1 MATYVQGYKMYDREP
16 TPFVPDYKF
25 LSNVLETR
33 QNRYDQNY
41 KAINDAYSKVVF
53 ADLSRAEN
61 QETRDQF
68 ASQIAPKM
76 AQISGYDLSL
86 RQNADMAKGVFT
98 PFYEDDNIVR
108 DLTNTANYKFGIRYA
123 DQLSRS
129 PDKEQRDLF
138 WQTGVDDLNIQ
149 MEKYLQ
155 ASTDEA
161 LNMSVGNYVP
171 NPNLYEYALE
181 LLDEQGFTVEKDILT
196 PDKNGKPKWI
206 VRQKNGDL
214 VTETAYAYLNRA
226 LMDDPRVIQ
235 GYQVKSRVDAYN
247 FAKAGVESGEF
258 GSIAQG
264 EEFWARQT
272 IDNISTEAALQ
283 LGTKKEEAE
292 KLGDTAA
299 RWEEY
304 TNKYDFP
311 EGHSAEL
318 IRSDW
323 LQRYRAATQGIE
335 DTRDIINTGI
345 NADKDL
351 MNKAF
356 MMYMGVNIQDD
367 LAAAAMSYSMKD
379 YSMTIE
385 ADPYGLKLADYEFK
399 SALQKEKFLLDKAL
413 KDYELSLQPPQ
424 EGDIDLTLNTSNAGN
439 IDISDISDDG
449 TVNSTAPTL
458 QNNNKTKVEYLKN
471 IKAKQA
477 EFILQHH
484 QFTSDDPSNIVINGN
499 KLSINE
505 ARKFLNN
512 PNNLKTLEK
521 LYTSAAENIGD
532 PNAFP
537 EGDLSDSEKATL
549 TALRLMPRD
558 IKRDTNRVADL
569 TKLET
574 EVAWNNYK
582 NLLQMKNSYGKELF
596 EAYVDGIP
604 NIFGGDTRGG
614 EGFRGRDA
622 TSILSKE
629 EYIAEYNKWADAKGL
644 HRSSVGMIAGGAP
657 VSTPIGSVGASPSI
671 VNPIWAADKVAS
683 VYNFFAGED
692 SQAPRVKKG
701 FDRKASTKKAEEL
714 YDEQVK
720 YINATM
726 NGAIDF
732 HQNERGDEN
741 FESQFRRFS
750 FIEGVEGIAP
760 GEMTGASGSMMNGYK
775 SQFNPMA
782 PEGTPALTEY
792 MNFKRQIE
800 SVGVMSVNFGDQST
814 MENANMEDDPIA
826 RAVLQGL
833 SSSIQ
838 TYFTADKDGNGNRK
852 ATGLGVRPDFTIEY
866 NPIFG
871 GARDVEKNSGYVLEI
886 NNKWMESYLKGQ
898 GFTAEAISDW
908 YEDGGSNIISVT
920 VDKRLDQ
927 NPKSLQN
934 VFNNNPLS
942 DVAAEI
948 NYSSDNNYMYDVHKQ
963 SGGFLKVYR
972 DGARYM
978 YEFQGLGFN
987 DETGEFFTQQKG
999 KPQFLTGDPRELD
1012 ALVSNL
1018 EYKMDELSAYNLGR
1032 LKLWQ
1037 EKNPKK

>member
-1 MATYVQGYKMYDREP
+1 
-16 TPFVPDYKF
+16 
-25 LSNVLETR
+25 
-33 QNRYDQNY
+33 
-41 KAINDAYSKVVF
+41 
-53 ADLSRAEN
+53 
-61 QETRDQF
+61 
-68 ASQIAPKM
+68 
-76 AQISGYDLSL
+76 
-86 RQNADMAKGVFT
+86 MAKGVFT

-123 DQLSRS
+123 DQLSKS

-283 LGTKKEEAE
+283 LGKQKEEAE

-323 LQRYRAATQGIE
+323 LQRYRAATQGVE

-379 YSMTIE
+379 YSMTME

-532 PNAFP
+532 ANAFP

-549 TALRLMPRD
+549 TALKLMPRD
-558 IKRDTNRVADL
+558 ITRDTNRVADL
-569 TKLET
+569 TVLET

-582 NLLQMKNSYGKELF
+582 NLLQMKDSYGKEMF

-604 NIFGGDTRGG
+604 NIFGGDTRGS
-614 EGFRGRDA
+614 EGSRGRDA

-629 EYIAEYNKWADAKGL
+629 EYIAEYSKWAKANNKHNTKSEFDGYTSYGSGPVTRYKFVFNPEEAAEKG
-644 HRSSVGMIAGGAP
+644 
-657 VSTPIGSVGASPSI
+657 
-671 VNPIWAADKVAS
+671 
-683 VYNFFAGED
+683 
-692 SQAPRVKKG
+692 
-701 FDRKASTKKAEEL
+701 AER
-714 YDEQVK
+714 YDNQVK

-792 MNFKRQIE
+792 MNFKRQME

-814 MENANMEDDPIA
+814 MENANMDDDPIA

-852 ATGLGVRPDFTIEY
+852 STGLGIRPDFTIEY

-886 NNKWMESYLKGQ
+886 NNKWLESYLKGQ
-898 GFTAEAISDW
+898 GMDAEAIRNW
-908 YEDGGSNIISVT
+908 YDAGGSNIISVT
-920 VDKRLDQ
+920 VDKRMDQ

-942 DVAAEI
+942 DVAADI